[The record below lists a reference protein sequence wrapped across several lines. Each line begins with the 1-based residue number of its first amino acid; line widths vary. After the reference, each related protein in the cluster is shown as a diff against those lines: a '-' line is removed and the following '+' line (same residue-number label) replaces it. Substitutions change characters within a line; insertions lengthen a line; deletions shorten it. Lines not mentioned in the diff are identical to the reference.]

1 MNPGSKTKFES
12 RIFQTSVTAVLVA
25 LLLGACERSG
35 ESTDAAQQAAPQTA
49 EAAAQPGPA
58 SDQAVAIAED
68 PYLWLEEIAGEE
80 VDAWI
85 EKQNAAT
92 VARLTA
98 DPRFDGLKNQF
109 KSIFESDDRLPG
121 ISELVQYRGQ
131 VYELH
136 TDAEHSRGRI
146 MRTSLE
152 SYAAGEP
159 FWETLINVD
168 QLAAEEGNNWYVS
181 PMQMKFSPSGKTVV
195 VPFSDGGSDAVAL
208 REYDLETKRFVEGGF
223 ETPVRRHTVEWLDED
238 NLLVAT
244 PLDEADRTN
253 AFYPR
258 HVRKWLRGTALE
270 EAPILA
276 SVEPDY
282 MMSIPL
288 LFQTATQQ
296 FPLLMKMKSFDDT
309 EVFALSADD
318 SLIPLDLPVGVRA
331 AFGPITGVGDQAV
344 ILLPTDWAVGNDTF
358 TAGSRVAVNIPQL
371 IAQGGKADGAVKLVY
386 QPAANESLADLVGGF
401 AVNRDAVYLNVLT
414 DVKSRIKRFQP
425 QADGSWQAS
434 DVQLPGDGAA
444 KLPMVSDPWSDTF
457 LVRYENFLTPPS
469 ISLLKS
475 GTELQTVHQ
484 VKANVDLSAYVTE
497 QFFAT
502 AKDGAKIPYF
512 VTRAKDLPM
521 DNSAPVLMYAYGGF
535 GLPMTSTY
543 ELPYIGPTHE
553 IWLQRG
559 GIFVLANPRGGGEY
573 GPAWH
578 EAGRG
583 VRRQTVYDDLYAVS
597 EDIIARGLSAPGK
610 FGFIGGSNGGLTA
623 GVVATQ
629 RPDLFGASVVL
640 VPLLDMARFH
650 KLLAGASW
658 MVEYGNPEDPE
669 QGPPL
674 LAYSPY
680 QNVKPGQ
687 PYPEMFFLT
696 STQDDR
702 VHPGHARKMAKKMM
716 DMGYPALFYEAREG
730 GHAMAV
736 NDEGRA
742 FNAAMQTVYLLQQL
756 MD

>member
-1 MNPGSKTKFES
+1 MNPDSKLKLKS
-12 RIFQTSVTAVLVA
+12 HILPTSATTVLVA
-25 LLLGACERSG
+25 LLLGACERSV
-35 ESTDAAQQAAPQTA
+35 ESPGATQQVAAQTA
-49 EAAAQPGPA
+49 EAAPLEPA
-58 SDQAVAIAED
+58 SSEEVVTAED
-68 PYLWLEEIAGEE
+68 PYLWMEEIRGER
-80 VDAWI
+80 VDAWVD
-85 EKQNAAT
+85 EQNAAT

-98 DPRFDGLKNQF
+98 DPRFDALKDQF
-109 KSIFESDDRLPG
+109 KTIFESDDRLPE
-121 ISELVQYRGQ
+121 ISEQVQYRGQ
-131 VYELH
+131 VYEKH
-136 TDAEHSRGRI
+136 TDAEHPRGRI

-159 FWETLINVD
+159 FWELLFNVD
-168 QLAAEEGNNWYVS
+168 QLAAEEGKNWYVS

-208 REYDLETKRFVEGGF
+208 REYDLENNRFVEGGF

-244 PLDEADRTN
+244 PLDETDQTH

-270 EAPILA
+270 QAPILA
-276 SVEPDY
+276 SVDPEY
-282 MMSIPL
+282 TLSMPL
-288 LFQTATQQ
+288 LFQTGTQQ
-296 FPLLMKMKSFDDT
+296 FPLLMQMKSFDET
-309 EVFALSADD
+309 EVFALAEDD
-318 SLIPLDLPVGVRA
+318 SLILLDLPLGVRG
-331 AFGPITGVGDQAV
+331 AFGATTGVGDQAV
-344 ILLPTDWAVGNDTF
+344 ILLATDWTVGNETF

-371 IAQGGKADGAVKLVY
+371 IAQGGKADGAVELVY
-386 QPAANESLADLVGGF
+386 QPAGNESLSALVGGF

-414 DVKSRIKRFQP
+414 DVKSRIRRFQP
-425 QADGSWQAS
+425 LADGSWQAS
-434 DVQLPGDGAA
+434 DIQLPGDGSAM
-444 KLPMVSDPWSDTF
+444 LPMVSDPWSDSF

-469 ISLLKS
+469 ISLLKD
-475 GTELQTVHQ
+475 GAELQTIRQ
-484 VKANVDLSAYVTE
+484 FKANVDLSAYVTE

-502 AKDGAKIPYF
+502 AKDGTKIPYF
-512 VTRAKDLPM
+512 VTRARDLPM
-521 DNSAPVLMYAYGGF
+521 DGSAPVLMYAYGGF
-535 GLPMTSTY
+535 GLPITPSY

-559 GIFVLANPRGGGEY
+559 GVFVLANPRGGGEY

-583 VRRQTVYDDLYAVS
+583 VKRQTVYDDLYAVS
-597 EDIIARGLSAPGK
+597 EDVIARKLSAPGK

-658 MVEYGNPEDPE
+658 MAEFGNPEDPV

-680 QNVKPGQ
+680 QNVEPGQ
-687 PYPEMFFLT
+687 HYPEMFFLT

-742 FNAAMQTVYLLQQL
+742 FNAAMQTVYLLQRL